1 MFIVKCKAILVEFLK
16 SFSLTFLALSLS
28 IELINLSLK
37 SPQTQVLA
45 LFDNIFFSWIL
56 ISISILYIIFLT
68 CSKKLI
74 KPDTLGVLLAVTVL
88 GFLKID
94 SFRSLFDFP
103 VLGGSDSIYSKF
115 PSISVLVIV
124 PITALVIETFT
135 ACCKKEEP
143 FKVLILKILEL
154 IKLIK
159 TWCKKEQ
166 SLKSSSSEQEEHYGR
181 KEFAQKFLDMILKP
195 NPDDKYKDEAEIFG
209 LQASWG
215 SGKTKTIEFIK
226 EYAEK
231 KYKDKLL
238 LIDFNPWYCTD
249 PSQIASEFISVLK
262 EKLKKEFPLRS
273 LALDSNLER
282 YKNLLNTQYQSAFTF
297 LFNLEGSRELEFK
310 EINKYLPDIIQDQ
323 QILIIIDDIDRL
335 EAAECIKTLQ
345 LVRQLASF
353 KKIKFIIAYD
363 KDHLHR
369 VLKESALDLK
379 YLDKIFP
386 NEIDL
391 PLIPERHLVAML
403 VNRLHISEK
412 IKERII
418 SKVNQANDDRD
429 ILSREVKLYKIL
441 AKEIKTFRDLEK
453 LSQSFNNAYD
463 FLGDNVDPY
472 DLLVLKLL
480 DLKYYQVYDKL
491 KESRY
496 EYLILQSS
504 NIKLELGPRFYL
516 SLLDSESL
524 AKPAIELLS
533 YLFGEPISEK
543 VKQDGYRPDSPEE
556 HLGIISM
563 RFRYS
568 YELYFT
574 LSYNY
579 ENSKIKP
586 DEFKEFIEASS
597 VDDIKL
603 KEYCSDEKYLSLK
616 RLLNSEYIVNIDKT
630 YENIFSIFL
639 RVAAEPISR
648 DALEQ
653 CFLARLLS
661 RQITSPSFKNMKT
674 EKQKDILSN
683 LIEQLQTMTI
693 TSNKDFIPYLFIA
706 RVMHESSSILQSTG
720 IVTQNLLTLNS
731 TKPQFLPNP
740 FIEHLLAS
748 YLHKGDIIN
757 GEYFKAL
764 VCTVR
769 DYLGEKVVT
778 ILKENFEG
786 SRDLFKLFLEHQIVV
801 GEENGKTYSYIG
813 DYLTEIDERKY
824 TYYQQPFFTN
834 SQALNNFIKSID
846 NWQNED
852 FTQEYFKFADENAS
866 AGGNP
871 PIY

>member
-1 MFIVKCKAILVEFLK
+1 MFIVKCKANLVEFLK

-37 SPQTQVLA
+37 PPRTQVLA

-124 PITALVIETFT
+124 IVPITALVIETFT
-135 ACCKKEEP
+135 AWCKKEEP
-143 FKVLILKILEL
+143 FKVLMLEILEL

-195 NPDDKYKDEAEIFG
+195 NSNDKLKDEAEIFG

-226 EYAEK
+226 EYAKTKE
-231 KYKDKLL
+231 KLL
-238 LIDFNPWYCTD
+238 VIEFNPWYCTD
-249 PSQIASEFISVLK
+249 SSQIASEFISVLK
-262 EKLKKEFPLRS
+262 EKLKKRFPLRS

-310 EINKYLPDIIQDQ
+310 EINTHLPDIIQDQ

-353 KKIKFIIAYD
+353 KRIKFIIAYD
-363 KDHLHR
+363 KKHLHS
-369 VLKESALDLK
+369 VLKESDLDFK

-391 PLIPERHLVAML
+391 PQIPERYLVGML

-480 DLKYYQVYDKL
+480 GLKYFDVHRTL
-491 KESRY
+491 KENHQ

-504 NIKLELGPRFYL
+504 NIKPELGPRFPDMSEVYDKKMIASAIQIANKNGIKVSQGCYAGLTGPCFETPAEYRYL
-516 SLLDSESL
+516 SRIGADAVGMSTVPEVIVAKHSGMKVFGISIITDLGAEGKIVEITHEEVQYVASL
-524 AKPAIELLS
+524 A
-533 YLFGEPISEK
+533 EPKMSLI
-543 VKQDGYRPDSPEE
+543 
-556 HLGIISM
+556 M
-563 RFRYS
+563 
-568 YELYFT
+568 
-574 LSYNY
+574 
-579 ENSKIKP
+579 
-586 DEFKEFIEASS
+586 KEVI
-597 VDDIKL
+597 
-603 KEYCSDEKYLSLK
+603 
-616 RLLNSEYIVNIDKT
+616 
-630 YENIFSIFL
+630 
-639 RVAAEPISR
+639 
-648 DALEQ
+648 
-653 CFLARLLS
+653 
-661 RQITSPSFKNMKT
+661 
-674 EKQKDILSN
+674 
-683 LIEQLQTMTI
+683 QTM
-693 TSNKDFIPYLFIA
+693 
-706 RVMHESSSILQSTG
+706 
-720 IVTQNLLTLNS
+720 
-731 TKPQFLPNP
+731 
-740 FIEHLLAS
+740 
-748 YLHKGDIIN
+748 
-757 GEYFKAL
+757 
-764 VCTVR
+764 
-769 DYLGEKVVT
+769 
-778 ILKENFEG
+778 
-786 SRDLFKLFLEHQIVV
+786 
-801 GEENGKTYSYIG
+801 
-813 DYLTEIDERKY
+813 
-824 TYYQQPFFTN
+824 
-834 SQALNNFIKSID
+834 
-846 NWQNED
+846 
-852 FTQEYFKFADENAS
+852 
-866 AGGNP
+866 
-871 PIY
+871 

>member
-1 MFIVKCKAILVEFLK
+1 MFIVKCKANLVEFLK

-56 ISISILYIIFLT
+56 INISILYIIFLT

-124 PITALVIETFT
+124 IVPITALVIETFT
-135 ACCKKEEP
+135 AWCKKEEP
-143 FKVLILKILEL
+143 FKVLMLEILEL

-166 SLKSSSSEQEEHYGR
+166 SLKSSSSEQEESYER
-181 KEFAQKFLDMILKP
+181 REFAQKFLDMILKP
-195 NPDDKYKDEAEIFG
+195 NSNDKLKDEAEIFG

-226 EYAEK
+226 EYAKTKE
-231 KYKDKLL
+231 KLL
-238 LIDFNPWYCTD
+238 VIEFNPWYCTD

-262 EKLKKEFPLRS
+262 EKLNKRFPLRS

-282 YKNLLNTQYQSAFTF
+282 YKNLLNNQYQSAFTF
-297 LFNLEGSRELEFK
+297 LFNLEGSREHEFK
-310 EINKYLPDIIQDQ
+310 EINKHLPDIIKDQ

-363 KDHLHR
+363 KEHLHR

-391 PLIPERHLVAML
+391 PLIPEHHLVEML
-403 VNRLHISEK
+403 VNKLHIPKE
-412 IKERII
+412 IKEEITNKI
-418 SKVNQANDDRD
+418 NQENDDSGT
-429 ILSREVKLYKIL
+429 LSREVKLSRIL

-453 LSQSFNNAYD
+453 LSQSFNIVYK

-480 DLKYYQVYDKL
+480 DLKYTDVYRRL
-491 KESRY
+491 KESRE
-496 EYLILQSS
+496 EYLFQQSS
-504 NIKLELGPRFYL
+504 NISPELGPRFYL
-516 SLLDSESL
+516 NSDSP
-524 AKPAIELLS
+524 ATPAIELLS
-533 YLFGEPISEK
+533 YLFGEPINEE
-543 VKQDGYRPDSPEE
+543 VKQGGPCLG

-563 RFRYS
+563 RFLYS

-579 ENSKIKP
+579 EDSKIKP
-586 DEFKEFIEASS
+586 DEFKQFIGADS
-597 VDDIKL
+597 VDDSKL
-603 KEYCSDEKYLSLK
+603 EEYCSEQKYLSLK
-616 RLLNSEYIVNIDKT
+616 KLLNSGYLVNIDKT
-630 YENIFSIFL
+630 YNNIVNIFLQI
-639 RVAAEPISR
+639 AAKPISR

-661 RQITSPSFKNMKT
+661 HQIVSFQISE
-674 EKQKDILSN
+674 EKQKEILIN
-683 LIEQLQTMTI
+683 LIEQLKA
-693 TSNKDFIPYLFIA
+693 SSNGANKDSIPYLFII
-706 RVMHESSSILQSTG
+706 RIMYELGFDWDDFLKKV
-720 IVTQNLLTLNS
+720 LNS
-731 TKPQFLPNP
+731 YLDSQGKIILTKRRVIFL
-740 FIEHLLAS
+740 
-748 YLHKGDIIN
+748 
-757 GEYFKAL
+757 
-764 VCTVR
+764 
-769 DYLGEKVVT
+769 
-778 ILKENFEG
+778 
-786 SRDLFKLFLEHQIVV
+786 
-801 GEENGKTYSYIG
+801 
-813 DYLTEIDERKY
+813 
-824 TYYQQPFFTN
+824 
-834 SQALNNFIKSID
+834 
-846 NWQNED
+846 
-852 FTQEYFKFADENAS
+852 
-866 AGGNP
+866 
-871 PIY
+871 